1 MNANPDGNLIVND
14 FNIQIA
20 TVNGSGSQ
28 SANMV
33 LMRSI
38 FQMGVP
44 VSGKNLFPSNIAGLP
59 TWFTIRAS
67 KDGYTARKAE
77 IDFMVALNPQT
88 ARQDAASVRPGGAL
102 LADEAL
108 GLKGIRSDI
117 SFYEAPFMKLAAE
130 ITSESRIR
138 KLLAN
143 MVYVGILGRLLSI
156 DPREIETGLEKQFR
170 SKSKVVELNLRAVKP
185 DTIML
190 PTAWSRPT
198 VSFSGRWTKR
208 GTRSSSTETEPRPW
222 AQSSA
227 AAQS

>member
-1 MNANPDGNLIVND
+1 MDANPDGDLIVND

-108 GLKGIRSDI
+108 GLKGVRSDI
-117 SFYEAPFMKLAAE
+117 SCYEAPFMKLAAE
-130 ITSESRIR
+130 VTSDSRIR

-156 DPREIETGLEKQFR
+156 DPREIEKGVEKQFR
-170 SKSKVVELNLRAVKP
+170 SKSKVVELNLRAVKTGYGYAS
-185 DTIML
+185 DRL
-190 PTAWSRPT
+190 VKADNFVLRPMDKT
-198 VSFSGRWTKR
+198 R
-208 GTRSSSTETEPRPW
+208 GKIIIDGNGAAAW

-227 AAQS
+227 AAQW